1 MADDKRR
8 NKMPGGIPVGTEQVL
23 PGQVVDLRSI
33 QIILARYDFAAEYI
47 KEKVV
52 LDVACGAGYGSR
64 FLLDRGAK
72 KVVGGDNLAEALA
85 AAQKFYGRKGVQFFM
100 VNATRLPFADNSF
113 DVVVSMETIEHLELQ
128 EDFLAECRRVLKEG
142 GVFICST
149 PNRMMSIDEARKHNC
164 YHVHELTADE
174 FRELTARYFNDI
186 KLYGMDYWR
195 EEKNTLLTMKT
206 KIATIIRA
214 HLPKFYQI
222 IEWILGI
229 SIMRGHFIRLNQIN
243 NCENIL
249 SAKYKPTLLS
259 RNSPVP
265 KTVIITAKNGKVLGN
280 S

>member
-113 DVVVSMETIEHLELQ
+113 DVVVSIETIEHLEYQ
-128 EDFLAECRRVLKEG
+128 DDFLAECKRVLKDG

-149 PNRMMSIDEARKHNC
+149 PNRMTNPNQVNIHHPF
-164 YHVHELTADE
+164 HVHELTAVEFDE
-174 FRELTARYFNDI
+174 LISGYFKDT
-186 KLYGMDYWR
+186 KLYGHVYFHKGACCTNPFLQM
-195 EEKNTLLTMKT
+195 M
-206 KIATIIRA
+206 
-214 HLPKFYQI
+214 
-222 IEWILGI
+222 LG
-229 SIMRGHFIRLNQIN
+229 
-243 NCENIL
+243 
-249 SAKYKPTLLS
+249 
-259 RNSPVP
+259 
-265 KTVIITAKNGKVLGN
+265 GKMEASGEGGRDGVQLD
-280 S
+280 